1 MKLIS
6 QEDSNITIDLEQA
19 FKEYCE
25 DRLYRNKNECVPLI
39 TINNQFRRWVHF
51 NKVFPIR
58 LKLNVSQCWDNKKM
72 IKFFEEKLELKLCKK
87 LIKFGIPGFNGIN
100 VYNDA
105 GKLVKPRINKFEVMR
120 MVQNDLGK
128 QKISIWNKEFRKR
141 TGLKR
146 GLAKYQ
152 CLNLWQEINNKN

>member
-6 QEDSNITIDLEQA
+6 QENPNITIDLDECFQ
-19 FKEYCE
+19 EYCE
-25 DRLYRNKNECVPLI
+25 DRLYRNVHQSVPLI

-51 NKVFPIR
+51 NKVFPTR
-58 LKLNVSQCWDNKKM
+58 LRLNVSQCWDNEAM
-72 IKFFEEKLELKLCKK
+72 IKFFEEKLEMKLCSK
-87 LIKFGIPGFNGIN
+87 LRKFGIPGFNGIN
-100 VYNDA
+100 VHNDA
-105 GKLVKPRINKFEVMR
+105 GRLVKPRVNKLEVMR

-128 QKISIWNKEFRKR
+128 KSVTVWNKEFRKR

-152 CLNLWQEINNKN
+152 CLGLWSQRNNN